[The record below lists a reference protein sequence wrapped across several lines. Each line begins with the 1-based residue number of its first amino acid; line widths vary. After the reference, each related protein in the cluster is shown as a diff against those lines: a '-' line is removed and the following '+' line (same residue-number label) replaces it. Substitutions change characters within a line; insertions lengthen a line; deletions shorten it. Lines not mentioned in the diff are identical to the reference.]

1 MRNQTVDIAK
11 GLAGV
16 LVVLGHAMAFR
27 YSDGWVLQCS
37 HIGTPFFIFLSG
49 VFINIDRPWSESV
62 IRKAD
67 RLLKPYLVMLLA
79 LGIVYAVIGELDVL
93 SYLAGVLYATGP
105 TISLVSLWFLPH
117 VFLCVLVGIAVL
129 QECRRWSMPR
139 FAYVI
144 LLLFFLLLGQRCL
157 DVVWQQPLESL
168 WWQSMLRPARHWPGL
183 PWSIDVLPLTL
194 VFLLAGYL
202 VSAQVKNFRFQY
214 LPMLL
219 ALLVM
224 VLSISAGYAA
234 IDINLRI
241 YRDVVFTTLFV
252 FCGIYLGLSWSALL
266 SSVTVLANIFSYV
279 GKNFLVIML
288 VHMLVLRMLFRQVAQ
303 WIPDCQAWHV
313 PLVFSLGL
321 FLSVLM
327 VVLVQR
333 NRCLSMLLLPV
344 QNHGVSR

>member
-1 MRNQTVDIAK
+1 M
-11 GLAGV
+11 
-16 LVVLGHAMAFR
+16 LVVMGHAMAFR
-27 YSDGWVLQCS
+27 YSEGWALQCS
-37 HIGTPFFIFLSG
+37 HIGTLLFIFLSG

-79 LGIVYAVIGELDVL
+79 LGIVYAVSGELDVL
-93 SYLAGVLYATGP
+93 AYLVGVLYATGP

-129 QECRRWSMPR
+129 QGCRRWAMPR
-139 FAYVI
+139 YAYVP
-144 LLLFFLLLGQRCL
+144 LLFFLLLVGQQCL
-157 DVVWQQPLESL
+157 DIVWQQTLESL
-168 WWQSMLRPARHWPGL
+168 WWQSILRPVRHWPGL
-183 PWSIDVLPLTL
+183 PWSLDVLPLTL

-202 VSAQVKNFRFQY
+202 VSSQVKNFRFQC

-219 ALLVM
+219 ALLVF
-224 VLSISAGYAA
+224 VLSIGTGYAA
-234 IDINLRI
+234 MDINLRI

-252 FCGIYLGLSWSALL
+252 FCGIYLALSWSALI
-266 SSVTVLANIFSYV
+266 SSVPVLANIFSYI

-288 VHMLVLRMLFRQVAQ
+288 VHMLVLRMLFRQAVQ
-303 WIPDCQAWHV
+303 WMPEWQAWHV

-321 FLSVLM
+321 LLSVFL

-333 NRCLSMLLLPV
+333 NRWLSLLLLPV
-344 QNHGVSR
+344 RNSGASR